1 MGQFGHELRNEREL
15 RGIALGSITGITKIS
30 ERHLRALEEE
40 RFDALPGGVLSKGM
54 VRGYARAVG
63 LDEDAWV
70 GRYLSAYH
78 QSGLLKDDD
87 MAWMEFA
94 ENVGRARKGDDLRS
108 GQRMRW
114 AGVALLLTLLAL
126 CSWYVARLVSDR
138 ARSEQPASQPAV
150 GAALLPCQPSTRSFQ
165 PLGHT
170 VQLMRAAGYRK
181 QSAVQA

>member
-1 MGQFGHELRNEREL
+1 MGQFGHELRRERES
-15 RGIALGSITGITKIS
+15 RGIPLGSITGITKIS
-30 ERHLRALEEE
+30 ERNLLALEEE

-78 QSGLLKDDD
+78 QSGKLKDDD
-87 MAWMEFA
+87 VAWMEFA
-94 ENVGRARKGDDLRS
+94 ENVGRARKGNDLRP

-126 CSWYVARLVSDR
+126 FSWYVARFVGER
-138 ARSEQPASQPAV
+138 AMSQGPTVLQHSVASQVNPLRFSART
-150 GAALLPCQPSTRSFQ
+150 LL
-165 PLGHT
+165 T
-170 VQLMRAAGYRK
+170 VRTKG
-181 QSAVQA
+181 